1 MSSQE
6 SSQLF
11 LACFFECWQFLQF
24 LQLLVSATPDRL
36 ADNVGFSSV
45 TLLPLSSKLSIG
57 LSIIAASSSS
67 ETSMMVSGV
76 SHNCFYYTSKP
87 ECAMYLENFHNVIGK
102 VGGETK
108 FF

>member
-11 LACFFECWQFLQF
+11 LACFFECLQF

-36 ADNVGFSSV
+36 ADNVGSSSV

-57 LSIIAASSSS
+57 LSTIAASSSS
-67 ETSMMVSGV
+67 ETSMMVSGEF
-76 SHNCFYYTSKP
+76 SQCNWQGGWR
-87 ECAMYLENFHNVIGK
+87 NK
-102 VGGETK
+102 VLLLQLAE
-108 FF
+108 